1 MLFNSYPFVFVFLP
15 LLLLGYWLLAR
26 AGIKQ
31 AIPFFLIAASLSFYG
46 WWNWKYL
53 FLFGFSIL
61 FNYALGPSL
70 APSAATEASD
80 ASKRHLTRQA
90 QPTPRQRS
98 GGEYSGKTVRLAF
111 AVAVNLGLLGYF
123 KYRNFF
129 IDNLNTV
136 TGSDWALAPLVLP
149 LAISFHT
156 FQQIAYLVDCY
167 RRKVEQPPLLS
178 YALFVLFFPQLVA
191 GPIVHHYQLLPQL
204 RDKRIYTFD
213 YGSLATGLCF
223 FIFGLAK
230 KLLIADPLS
239 FISDPI
245 FDGAIIHHP
254 ALAQTWI
261 GLCAYTLAIYFDFS
275 GYSDMAVGLAR
286 MFGIRLP
293 YNFASPYKATSIVD
307 FWRRWHITLSNWLRD
322 YLYIPLGGNRHGK
335 ARRYANLIITMLLGG
350 LWHGAAWTFVL
361 WGLLHGTYL
370 MVAHMWG
377 ALRGRITYRGTPLHI
392 PAPAAWALTFLA
404 VSFAWVFFRS
414 HSMAHAFAMLE
425 GLAGL
430 NGLVSQRLAI
440 EFDPAKMLLLGM
452 ALVIALLMPN
462 SQQLVDQAAGPGGRL
477 RLHWHPTPA
486 WSAAVAALLL
496 LSLMR
501 MSNVREFV
509 YFQF

>member
-1 MLFNSYPFVFVFLP
+1 MLFNSYEFILIFLP
-15 LLLLGYWLLAR
+15 ITLVGFFTIAKSSQRAAQYFLLVASFLFYAWWSFEYGLLIVATIVVNYRFGRRIQELAERQAKAAKPLLA
-26 AGIKQ
+26 
-31 AIPFFLIAASLSFYG
+31 
-46 WWNWKYL
+46 
-53 FLFGFSIL
+53 
-61 FNYALGPSL
+61 
-70 APSAATEASD
+70 
-80 ASKRHLTRQA
+80 
-90 QPTPRQRS
+90 
-98 GGEYSGKTVRLAF
+98 V
-111 AVAVNLGLLGYF
+111 AVAVNVGLLGYF